1 MSRISILYTP
11 KKLVQSLLDMKLI
24 SKEIISKLCYNYL
37 YLGHGLDNVIMA
49 LFDVHQT
56 LRESNEIQKFDT

>member
-1 MSRISILYTP
+1 MT
-11 KKLVQSLLDMKLI
+11 
-24 SKEIISKLCYNYL
+24 SKLGYNNYYL

-56 LRESNEIQKFDT
+56 LRESIEIQMFDTKVRH